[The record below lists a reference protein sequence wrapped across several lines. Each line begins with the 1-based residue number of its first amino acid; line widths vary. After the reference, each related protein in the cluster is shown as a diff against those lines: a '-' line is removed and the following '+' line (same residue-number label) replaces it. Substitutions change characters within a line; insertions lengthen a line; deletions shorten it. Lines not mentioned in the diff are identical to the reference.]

1 MKKILVFSSEN
12 GFVEKMYC
20 FTSKQKAQKAKEIAK
35 AIYADEKWLNIESKD
50 LYEVYEFHWQE
61 NGIDFVGL
69 NDFEEVDLVY

>member
-12 GFVEKMYC
+12 GNVEKMYC

-35 AIYADEKWLNIESKD
+35 AIYADEKYLHIASKD
-50 LYEVYEFHWQE
+50 LYEIYEFYWAE
-61 NGIDFVGL
+61 NSIDFVGL